1 MAFEAAPGFS
11 CGFAL
16 ADFFGDVGLGVGA
29 VSAAGD
35 GDGVQCPVEVAVAAA
50 VEAVACCLP
59 GGGFEGRDPAE
70 AGERGLVAASPVVG
84 PGDVDLGGGDGAD
97 AGLVEQL
104 GGGGADERADRRLEL
119 VGLLGECLDPPGDR
133 PQGLFGGGEL
143 LVGGLWRSE
152 GAALGD

>member
-1 MAFEAAPGFS
+1 M
-11 CGFAL
+11 
-16 ADFFGDVGLGVGA
+16 GA

-97 AGLVEQL
+97 AGLVEQSDAEQLVEQL
-104 GGGGADERADRRLEL
+104 GGGGADERADRRFEL